1 MSKNKT
7 EFIEIGGKRV
17 PAKEIED
24 LLTNHPSVH
33 DAAVITI
40 EKENKKLI
48 IICLAIRK
56 GIPINFS
63 IRMKIKDGMRQR
75 YGPAFIPEKI
85 IIVDSL
91 PKSKAE
97 LIKKV
102 SD

>member
-1 MSKNKT
+1 MSKNEI

-24 LLTNHPSVH
+24 LLIKHPSVY

-40 EKENKKLI
+40 EKENKNSI
-48 IICLAIRK
+48 IIYLAIRK
-56 GIPINFS
+56 GTPINFS
-63 IRMKIKDGMRQR
+63 IRMKIKDGLRQK
-75 YGPAFIPEKI
+75 YGPAFVPEKI

-91 PKSKAE
+91 PKSKVE
-97 LIKKV
+97 LLRKA